1 MTRPTIAALDLARG
15 VNGGQMSLLIDAFR
29 AVGVASGATDGTL
42 ICAALHLAAELA
54 PGKETGL
61 VDLMRYVAARHVD
74 KRETKEGRT

>member
-1 MTRPTIAALDLARG
+1 MRPTIAALDLARG
-15 VNGGQMSLLIDAFR
+15 VNGTQMSALIDAFR

-42 ICAALHLAAELA
+42 LCAALHLAAELA

-61 VDLMRYVAARHVD
+61 VDLARYVASRHAD

>member
-29 AVGVASGATDGTL
+29 AVGVASGATEGTL

-61 VDLMRYVAARHVD
+61 VDLMRYVAAR
-74 KRETKEGRT
+74 RRRRSSTR